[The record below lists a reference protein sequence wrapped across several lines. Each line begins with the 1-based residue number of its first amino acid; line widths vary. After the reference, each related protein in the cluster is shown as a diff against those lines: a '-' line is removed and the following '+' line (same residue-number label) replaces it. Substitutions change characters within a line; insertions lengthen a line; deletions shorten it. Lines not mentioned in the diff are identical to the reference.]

1 MDVTSNATRLS
12 SPQELTLRQQ
22 LLTLL
27 AATAL
32 LCAFLVVVG
41 CHSAPV
47 TERRQLLLMS
57 EEKEN
62 AMGLTAYQQVIND
75 EAVISGTPAVEL
87 VKRVGQRIAAVAERP
102 DFNWEFNVIE
112 SDTQNAFCLPGG
124 KVAVYTG
131 ILPVCQSEAGL
142 AVVMS
147 HEIAHA
153 IARHG
158 GERMS
163 HQTVQNSVKKGVE
176 YLIREKE
183 DTTQKIVMTAYGAGA
198 QYGAILPY
206 SRKHEL
212 EADAIG
218 IMLMA
223 KAGYDPSE
231 GPNFWERFS
240 GAKDGA
246 TPMEFLSTH
255 PSDARRSAA
264 LRDLLPEAMNHYRA
278 APQKFGMGEA
288 IEDLPKPATPVKTV
302 SAEETKP
309 EA

>member
-1 MDVTSNATRLS
+1 MDVERSPNASIFTRTVIVTCLGV
-12 SPQELTLRQQ
+12 
-22 LLTLL
+22 
-27 AATAL
+27 
-32 LCAFLVVVG
+32 FVG
-41 CHSAPV
+41 GILFTIGCSTTPV
-47 TERRQLLLMS
+47 TGRRQLLVMS

-62 AMGLTAYQQVIND
+62 AMGLTAYEEVLKEEPVTQNSAAA
-75 EAVISGTPAVEL
+75 EM
-87 VKRVGQRIAAVAERP
+87 VKRVGQRIAAVADRP
-102 DFNWEFNVIE
+102 DFQWDFNLIE
-112 SDTQNAFCLPGG
+112 AQTQNAFCLPGG

-147 HEIAHA
+147 HEIGHA

-163 HQTVQNSVKKGVE
+163 HQMAQNTAKDALKYVMRDKS
-176 YLIREKE
+176 
-183 DTTQKIVMTAYGAGA
+183 DTTQNVVLTAYGAGA

-212 EADAIG
+212 EADEIG

-223 KAGYDPSE
+223 KAGYDPAE
-231 GPNFWERFS
+231 APKFWERFA
-240 GAKDGA
+240 GQKDGA

-264 LRDLLPEAMNHYRA
+264 LRDKLPEAIELYQA
-278 APQKFGMGEA
+278 APEKLGMGQP
-288 IEDLPKPATPVKTV
+288 IEEVVPLGV
-302 SAEETKP
+302 
-309 EA
+309 

>member
-1 MDVTSNATRLS
+1 MDVERSDNAAAKS
-12 SPQELTLRQQ
+12 QVM
-22 LLTLL
+22 LL
-27 AATAL
+27 ACLT
-32 LCAFLVVVG
+32 VVVG
-41 CHSAPV
+41 GVLFAIGCSTTPV
-47 TERRQLLLMS
+47 TGRRQLLVMS

-62 AMGLTAYQQVIND
+62 AMGLTAYEQVLQEEPLTKN
-75 EAVISGTPAVEL
+75 ESASEM
-87 VKRVGQRIAAVAERP
+87 VKRVGRRIAAVAERP
-102 DFNWEFNVIE
+102 DFQWDFNLIE
-112 SDTQNAFCLPGG
+112 AQTQNAFCLPGG

-147 HEIAHA
+147 HEIGHA

-163 HQTVQNSVKKGVE
+163 HQTAQNVAKDALKYVMKDKGE
-176 YLIREKE
+176 A
-183 DTTQKIVMTAYGAGA
+183 TQNIVLTAYGAGA

-212 EADAIG
+212 EADHIG

-231 GPNFWERFS
+231 APKFWERFA

-246 TPMEFLSTH
+246 APMEFLSTH

-264 LRDLLPEAMNHYRA
+264 LRDVLPEAIELYQA
-278 APQKFGMGEA
+278 APEKIGMGQM
-288 IEDLPKPATPVKTV
+288 IEEVMPLGV
-302 SAEETKP
+302 
-309 EA
+309 